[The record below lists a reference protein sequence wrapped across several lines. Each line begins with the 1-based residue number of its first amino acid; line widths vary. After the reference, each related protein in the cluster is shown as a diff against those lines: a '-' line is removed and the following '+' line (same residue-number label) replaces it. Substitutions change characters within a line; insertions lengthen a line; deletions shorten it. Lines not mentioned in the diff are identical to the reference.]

1 MHVLHMIGNRK
12 GEALRLIIQ
21 QLCTKKW
28 FSGRLVDYRPI
39 ANTPH
44 ISYSMDQLKI
54 PWERVSCDLGV
65 VWQCCT
71 VVRFVLHGYE
81 TCETSLPF
89 PGFSPRSIHTH
100 RYSTFLFIAWQ
111 LISRGARVKWLHQDS
126 GDQTLSLRRK
136 YTSVFQLKSIL
147 PPPPLNSLL
156 RTQTCRMLIGTYQ
169 YTTLARDQISK
180 I

>member
-81 TCETSLPF
+81 TCETSSPF
-89 PGFSPRSIHTH
+89 LASHHARYTLTATRPSSSSLGSSSVEEPEWNGFM
-100 RYSTFLFIAWQ
+100 
-111 LISRGARVKWLHQDS
+111 QDS